1 MHSPFQVQLDYFPL
15 WGESQPHPHPPAF
28 LSPTSLIHRMTL
40 PAGGSEVS
48 RVPDIRPE
56 APDAPPRMAAAEPE
70 EVTFKAAARAVG
82 LKRPLVSSQP
92 GGSRENVKKK

>member
-1 MHSPFQVQLDYFPL
+1 
-15 WGESQPHPHPPAF
+15 
-28 LSPTSLIHRMTL
+28 
-40 PAGGSEVS
+40 
-48 RVPDIRPE
+48 VPDIRPE